1 MDKKEYVVS
10 RIGLGEMWTG
20 YLSLIASK
28 KGNRTILKDSYSEG
42 AFKITRPVYLTTS
55 GEAYFYIMNPG
66 GGYVDGD
73 TYKINIGVEE
83 AASAVVTTQS
93 STKIYK
99 TRNRPAFQETNI
111 YLKNG
116 SVLEYLPDPVIA
128 YQNARFKQTMVVK
141 MEVDASFLCSDI
153 FTPGWAPDGTLF
165 QYDFLQSKMEIY
177 MGDRLVLFDHVKL
190 QPDKDIDGIG
200 MMEGYTHFGSLIVID
215 HRINSAAVEE
225 LQERF
230 DEYLDAR
237 IGISM
242 LGVPGFAVRV
252 LANSTQGIEKVQSIC
267 HETIRRNILKTDP
280 VFLRKY

>member
-1 MDKKEYVVS
+1 V
-10 RIGLGEMWTG
+10 LTQTG
-20 YLSLIASK
+20 YLSLTASK
-28 KGNRTILKDSYSEG
+28 KGDQTILKDSYSEG

-73 TYKINIGVEE
+73 TYKIDIGVEE

-111 YLKNG
+111 YLKSG
-116 SVLEYLPDPVIA
+116 SVLEYLPDPIIA

-141 MEVDASFLCSDI
+141 MEKDASFICSDI

-215 HRINSAAVEE
+215 HRINSAVVEE

-242 LGVPGFAVRV
+242 LGVPSFVVRV

-267 HETIRRNILKTDP
+267 HKTIRQNILKTDP